1 MKKKLCLTALLI
13 LTLALTG
20 CGVTLSDEQNRII
33 AEYAADLLLKYDVN
47 YQSQY
52 ADSSLN
58 TMESEIVTTTE
69 ATTTEARTE
78 ENATEEEP
86 GSADRDVSSEAT
98 TESTGTVSASGL
110 SDIAD
115 MIGMSGASI
124 RYDSYSVTD
133 YYPSYDQEG
142 AFIYLEADEGYKL
155 LVVRFDLENQS
166 SQDMEVDLLN
176 EEIAYKL
183 LMNGNKAAKPMLTIL
198 MDDLGTYRST
208 LSAGGTDSA
217 VLIFQ
222 ISNNLAN
229 DIKTLDLQVSHQ
241 GNTGTIH
248 IK

>member
-13 LTLALTG
+13 LTLTLTG

-33 AEYAADLLLKYDVN
+33 AEYAADLLLKYDMN

-52 ADSSLN
+52 VESSLN
-58 TMESEIVTTTE
+58 TMESEIETTE
-69 ATTTEARTE
+69 ATTTEAITE
-78 ENATEEEP
+78 ENTTEEKP
-86 GSADRDVSSEAT
+86 GTLDQDVSSETT
-98 TESTGTVSASGL
+98 TESAGTVSAGGL
-110 SDIAD
+110 NNIAD
-115 MIGMSGASI
+115 LIGMSGASI

-155 LVVRFDLENQS
+155 LVVRFNLENQT
-166 SQDMEVDLLN
+166 SQDMEIDLLN

-183 LMNGNKAAKPMLTIL
+183 LLNGTKAAKPMLTIL

-229 DIKTLDLQVSHQ
+229 DIETLDLQVSQQ